1 MDHTVMQKVYV
12 SPKDVL
18 NRLKWKE
25 GESLADAT
33 IHYVSRGA
41 PGDTAELS
49 GSEIKSIEAFGLELE
64 TGTVIPYH
72 RVYRIDYHGRTIFDK
87 KWYQYALRP

>member
-1 MDHTVMQKVYV
+1 MYV

-33 IHYVSRGA
+33 IYYVSRGS
-41 PGDTAELS
+41 PGDVASAGGDEV
-49 GSEIKSIEAFGLELE
+49 KNIEAFGFELAS
-64 TGTVIPYH
+64 GSFIPYH
-72 RVYRIDYHGRTIFDK
+72 RVCKIDYRGRTIFDRQ
-87 KWYQYALRP
+87 QYLYDRA

>member
-1 MDHTVMQKVYV
+1 MYV

-33 IHYVSRGA
+33 VCYVSRGS
-41 PGDTAELS
+41 PGDSASVGGREIKEIGAFGFELAS
-49 GSEIKSIEAFGLELE
+49 GSF
-64 TGTVIPYH
+64 IPYH
-72 RVYRIDYHGRTIFDK
+72 RVYRIDYRGRTIFDRRE
-87 KWYQYALRP
+87 Y